1 MYYHPKPAA
10 IHAAA
15 LRPGQLRHVIR
26 VASITGRQ
34 PIRDVMLLWLTHSTG
49 VRVTEL
55 ASIEIR
61 DLLHPSGQ
69 MREEVYL
76 RAAITKHS
84 RPAPSTLPT
93 PRQLPPLRRG
103 SPTAANVAGAYRP
116 IPSSEAFALMS
127 GLC

>member
-10 IHAAA
+10 SHAAA
-15 LRPGQLRHVIR
+15 LRPRQLRHVIR

-84 RPAPSTLPT
+84 RPALSTLPT
-93 PRQLPPLRRG
+93 PRPSQPWRRG
-103 SPTAANVAGAYRP
+103 PQGSPATGRAGRVP
-116 IPSSEAFALMS
+116 VL
-127 GLC
+127 

>member
-1 MYYHPKPAA
+1 MYYSPKPAA
-10 IHAAA
+10 RHSAA

-34 PIRDVMLLWLTHSTG
+34 PIRDVMLLWLTHSTC

-61 DLLHPSGQ
+61 DLLHSSGQ

-76 RAAITKHS
+76 RAAITKNS
-84 RPAPSTLPT
+84 RPRTIYLTHPKTVVAVEAWLDY
-93 PRQLPPLRRG
+93 RRSRG
-103 SPTAANVAGAYRP
+103 WGLSPDP
-116 IPSSEAFALMS
+116 
-127 GLC
+127 

>member
-1 MYYHPKPAA
+1 MHYHPKPAA
-10 IHAAA
+10 SHAAS

-69 MREEVYL
+69 MREEVV
-76 RAAITKHS
+76 
-84 RPAPSTLPT
+84 
-93 PRQLPPLRRG
+93 
-103 SPTAANVAGAYRP
+103 VALQIRWDQQR
-116 IPSSEAFALMS
+116 
-127 GLC
+127 

>member
-10 IHAAA
+10 SHAAS

-34 PIRDVMLLWLTHSTG
+34 PVRDVMLLWLTHSTG

-69 MREEVYL
+69 MRE
-76 RAAITKHS
+76 
-84 RPAPSTLPT
+84 
-93 PRQLPPLRRG
+93 
-103 SPTAANVAGAYRP
+103 
-116 IPSSEAFALMS
+116 
-127 GLC
+127 